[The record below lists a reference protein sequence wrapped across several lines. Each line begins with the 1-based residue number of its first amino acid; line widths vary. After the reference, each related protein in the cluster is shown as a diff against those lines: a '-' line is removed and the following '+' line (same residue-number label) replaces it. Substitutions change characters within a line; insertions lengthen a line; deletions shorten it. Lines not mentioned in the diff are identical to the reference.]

1 MPEYLTPGVYVEE
14 IEPGPRPIEGV
25 PTSTAAFLGE
35 TERGPLR
42 PRLVTSYKDY
52 VDVYGGV
59 FGAQQFMPYSV
70 NGFFENGGRRAYV
83 CRIIGSNATT
93 ASKIFG
99 DFTVVAIGPG
109 IWGRSVWVRIQDAS
123 AVDSDGNVGF
133 RLKLAYWSAV
143 PKFQVFDPFDD
154 EQRLPRPQCM
164 EDHDNLSVDP
174 VSSNYFA
181 KRLTEETTNGP
192 LSALAALRRTSG
204 MDTKPPNT
212 GVNGELL
219 DQKAIDDPN
228 PLSADDYLGDA
239 IGRRHELQGLRALE
253 LRQYR
258 DVALV
263 YAPHAPNNSVAIEQ
277 KLIQHSERLRSRF
290 AVIDCEMTIDPPS
303 LDPRVTNNW
312 DTSYAGFYAPW
323 IEIADSQT
331 GAPIVVPPGGHVLG
345 IYARSD
351 AERGVHKAPANEVVL
366 GALDVTYEIND
377 RVQDTLNAQGVNVIR
392 KFPGRDVFVWGARTL
407 TSDSLWKY
415 VNIRRLFIFIERS
428 IDRGLQWV
436 VFEPNDN
443 LLWGRVKDTIRLFLR
458 SQWRRGAL
466 LGRTEEEA
474 FFVTC
479 DRTTMTQDDILNGR
493 LICEI
498 GIAPVKPAEFV
509 IFRICQLT
517 GEAKG

>member
-42 PRLVTSYKDY
+42 PRLVASYKDY
-52 VDVYGGV
+52 AHLYGGV
-59 FGAQQFMPYSV
+59 FGARQFMPHSV
-70 NGFFENGGRRAYV
+70 NGFFENGGRRIYV
-83 CRIIGSNATT
+83 CRIVGSSATT
-93 ASKIFG
+93 ASKNFG

-109 IWGRSVWVRIQDAS
+109 IWGRNVWVRIQDGS

-133 RLKLAYWSAV
+133 RLKLAYWSAT
-143 PKFQVFDPFDD
+143 PNFQVFDPFDD
-154 EQRLPRPQCM
+154 EKRLPRPQYM

-181 KRLTEETTNGP
+181 KRLTDETTNSP
-192 LSALAALRRTSG
+192 LSTLATLRRTSG
-204 MDTKPPNT
+204 MDTRPPNT
-212 GVNGELL
+212 GANGTLL
-219 DQKAIDDPN
+219 DQVAIDDPN
-228 PLSADDYLGDA
+228 PPSADDYVGDTV
-239 IGRRHELQGLRALE
+239 GGRHELQGLRALE
-253 LRQYR
+253 LGPYR

-263 YAPHAPNNSVAIEQ
+263 YAPHAPSNSASIEQ
-277 KLIQHSERLRSRF
+277 KLIEHCERLRSRF
-290 AVIDCEMTIDPPS
+290 TVIDCDMTIDTSS
-303 LDPRVTNNW
+303 LSPRAGNNW

-323 IEIADSQT
+323 IEIADAQT

-345 IYARSD
+345 VYARSD
-351 AERGVHKAPANEVVL
+351 AERGVHKAPANEVML

-392 KFPGRDVFVWGARTL
+392 KFPGRNVLVWGARTL

-415 VNIRRLFIFIERS
+415 VNIRRLFIFIEQS

-443 LLWGRVKDTIRLFLR
+443 FLWDRVKDTIRLFLR
-458 SQWRRGAL
+458 SQWRGGAF

-479 DRTTMTQDDILNGR
+479 DRTTMTQNDILNGR

-509 IFRICQLT
+509 TFRLCQIT
-517 GEAKG
+517 GEAKD